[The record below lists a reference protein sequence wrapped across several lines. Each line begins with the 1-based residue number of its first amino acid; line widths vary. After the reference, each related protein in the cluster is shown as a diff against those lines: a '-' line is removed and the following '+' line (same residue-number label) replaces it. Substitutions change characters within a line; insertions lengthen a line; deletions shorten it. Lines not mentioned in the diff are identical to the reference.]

1 MVPKAISFAREAL
14 AFWPIATP
22 AAPPA
27 LAESPNATP
36 KPLLTVAARPMA
48 IPEVA
53 ALATDDWPPMAIE
66 SLPAAR
72 APMVAFPPS
81 AVAPMPEATT

>member
-1 MVPKAISFAREAL
+1 M
-14 AFWPIATP
+14 ATP

-36 KPLLTVAARPMA
+36 KELLAVAARPMA
-48 IPEVA
+48 MPELA
-53 ALATDDWPPMAIE
+53 ALATDDWPPMAME

-72 APMVAFPPS
+72 APMAAFPPN